1 MCIRDSYKRGGR
13 RLRIAG
19 MKSKRFTIIDIS
31 GSITSINDF
40 IPSMFQHFLK
50 MCIRDRSIPFD
61 TCLTYYIMAG
71 DAEVYFHSFSPSVQ
85 NN

>member
-1 MCIRDSYKRGGR
+1 MDLNYKRGGR

-40 IPSMFQHFLK
+40 IPSMFQHFLSK
-50 MCIRDRSIPFD
+50 NTVTILFSRCQSFD
-61 TCLTYYIMAG
+61 FNGMDG
-71 DAEVYFHSFSPSVQ
+71 
-85 NN
+85 

>member
-1 MCIRDSYKRGGR
+1 MYAFTHFP
-13 RLRIAG
+13 RI
-19 MKSKRFTIIDIS
+19 SKK
-31 GSITSINDF
+31 
-40 IPSMFQHFLK
+40 PSPSRPIHFLK
-50 MCIRDRSIPFD
+50 NGSTKSIPFD